1 MANTNVTSDIT
12 RYGVHG
18 PSYQTEWDK
27 NQNRM
32 LREKRE
38 AKAKLARQKKAQAL
52 KQKPPKKQVKP
63 ANWEQMLADRP
74 KTPLTPKE
82 YFEKIR

>member
-1 MANTNVTSDIT
+1 MANTNVTSNIT
-12 RYGVHG
+12 REGVLA
-18 PSYQTEWDK
+18 PRYQTDWDRE
-27 NQNRM
+27 QTRI

-63 ANWEQMLADRP
+63 TNWEQMLADRP